1 MNRPEKGGNM
11 PRVTVPFTE
20 QQMVLLQHMAKETE
34 DSRPMAEIVR
44 DMFRD
49 HARQLLGREYRK
61 P

>member
-20 QQMVLLQHMAKETE
+20 QQLLLLRHMAEETG
-34 DSRPMAEIVR
+34 DTRPMADIVR
-44 DMFRD
+44 DMFREY
-49 HARQLLGREYRK
+49 ATQMLGREARK